1 MPTLSSTILS
11 WIEYEKQ
18 FYQIRTQLL
27 KQQTNVEQQVQDRIS
42 SITDQSD
49 EEQTKDKHNPNKAQ
63 QKQDKWNKCLIIHY
77 THEQRLASYKR
88 DIHQIWDATFKPTP
102 IQETKL
108 IVGNRNN
115 RNSAEELVSKRPN
128 MPKALAKPHT

>member
-1 MPTLSSTILS
+1 MLNNRYNT
-11 WIEYEKQ
+11 EYLQ
-18 FYQIRTQLL
+18 LRTRVVKNKRKRNSIQT
-27 KQQTNVEQQVQDRIS
+27 KQQQ
-42 SITDQSD
+42 
-49 EEQTKDKHNPNKAQ
+49 Q

-77 THEQRLASYKR
+77 THEQRLASYNR
-88 DIHQIWDATFKPTP
+88 GIHQIWDATFKPTP